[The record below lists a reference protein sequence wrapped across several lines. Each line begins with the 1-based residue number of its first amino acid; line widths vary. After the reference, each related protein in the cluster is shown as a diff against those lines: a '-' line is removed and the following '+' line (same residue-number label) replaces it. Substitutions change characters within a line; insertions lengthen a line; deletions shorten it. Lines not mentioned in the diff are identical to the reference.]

1 VIVRKS
7 FRFSS
12 KEEEKTL
19 TTHLH
24 LILGLKCKGI
34 IEIVRVLERKSKEF
48 IVDYEYVGE
57 NLKNSQKVQENG
69 WMQHAKEVL
78 KASTEQIAQVGI
90 KIELKIEDIGVT
102 AEGELKIFLP
112 LTFEIVSEGK
122 RKMLVQEYQ
131 SQI

>member
-1 VIVRKS
+1 MIVRKS

-24 LILGLKCKGI
+24 LILELKSKGI
-34 IEIVRVLERKSKEF
+34 IQIVRVLERKSKEF
-48 IVDYEYVGE
+48 VVDYEYVGE

-78 KASTEQIAQVGI
+78 KAST
-90 KIELKIEDIGVT
+90 
-102 AEGELKIFLP
+102 
-112 LTFEIVSEGK
+112 
-122 RKMLVQEYQ
+122 
-131 SQI
+131 

>member
-1 VIVRKS
+1 M
-7 FRFSS
+7 
-12 KEEEKTL
+12 
-19 TTHLH
+19 
-24 LILGLKCKGI
+24 
-34 IEIVRVLERKSKEF
+34 
-48 IVDYEYVGE
+48 GE

-78 KASTEQIAQVGI
+78 KSSTEQIAQVGI